1 MLAQV
6 QSRRP
11 APNRLR
17 IAHSPQHN
25 AAATVAASHRLLC
38 HVHAIPR
45 RIRHPSRPTP
55 PSAHGHPA
63 LRVPHRHSTQP
74 HPAIAIAIVAP
85 APAPAARGVRAALRA
100 ASAARFSAA
109 ALRAA
114 AALLAALSGSAAQL
128 RPLPL
133 CGRRPPLFG
142 HPLPFLIASPPPSPP
157 TAAFAGCR
165 LLPRLCATR
174 TGPRWR
180 PSRRRP
186 QQGPPPTARPIRWR
200 ARVRPA
206 CDACEKPTSESDIR
220 VSRGV
225 VRAAAR
231 QPAPDLVPLDKGEC
245 SLY

>member
-1 MLAQV
+1 MLSQV

-17 IAHSPQHN
+17 IAHSPQH
-25 AAATVAASHRLLC
+25 T
-38 HVHAIPR
+38 
-45 RIRHPSRPTP
+45 RHC
-55 PSAHGHPA
+55 
-63 LRVPHRHSTQP
+63 HRHRRP
-74 HPAIAIAIVAP
+74 HPRP
-85 APAPAARGVRAALRA
+85 RAARGVRAALRA
-100 ASAARFSAA
+100 APAARFAAA

-114 AALLAALSGSAAQL
+114 PALLAALSGSAAQL